1 MKHITIAPE
10 YDIKKLEYEILDIQ
24 SRMKLTQNDKRW
36 QELLQIRN
44 EKLEQITDLKKQL
57 F

>member
-1 MKHITIAPE
+1 MKHNTIAPE
-10 YDIKKLEYEILDIQ
+10 HDIKKLEHEILDIQ